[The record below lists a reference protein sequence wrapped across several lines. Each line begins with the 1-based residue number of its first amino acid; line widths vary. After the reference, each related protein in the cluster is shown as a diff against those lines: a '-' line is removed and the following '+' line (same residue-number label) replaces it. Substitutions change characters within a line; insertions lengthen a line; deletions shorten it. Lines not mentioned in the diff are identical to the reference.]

1 MATGGHYFTIPG
13 LIANGTS
20 LAAKQYYIVQH
31 ASTAGQCKLAT
42 SATSKILGVLQ
53 NDPAAGEACE
63 VAAVGGIFKVMCEA
77 SVSLGDRLTASS
89 TGRAKT
95 SSTSGNVL
103 IGQALEAYST
113 AAGIIMCGP
122 ISCNGTVA

>member
-20 LAAKQYYIVQH
+20 LATKQYYIVQH
-31 ASTAGQCKLAT
+31 ASTAGQVKLAT
-42 SATSKILGVLQ
+42 SGTSKILGVLQ

-63 VAAVGGIFKVMCEA
+63 VAAPGGVFKVACEA
-77 SVSLGDRLTASS
+77 SVSLGDKLTSSS
-89 TGRAKT
+89 TGRAKST
-95 SSTSGNVL
+95 TTSGHRL

-113 AAGIIMCGP
+113 AAGIIMAGP
-122 ISCNGTVA
+122 INVNYT